1 MPISRTRTHRH
12 RRPDTGTVNTPTAET
27 ASLIASACQRIAPA
41 WPLHRSIAVNPYWG
55 WIERPIAEAAA
66 AFGSV
71 TGGTLTMPREWFR
84 EQHRAGRV
92 ADADILRAI
101 ERSGASLTVEEVR
114 TALADEAVLPRSF
127 PLWTDTRD
135 VMYAERHNATCQEVM
150 LAQIGRVA
158 EVFFDAGEAAWR
170 PDRSSGL
177 YGLWRAMARVD
188 RSPELLVGIT
198 QLGTHIDDLPSDAAA
213 LVEGAL
219 GVLPVPPAHRETYL
233 TALLFSVSG
242 WASVAAQH
250 RWEARQLSSDD
261 STMVDLL
268 AIRLTWELA
277 ACGGADGAEI
287 TQSWRQACRDWE
299 KATPSLQQAQVVDW
313 VLQQAVESRY
323 HEQLARA
330 LITVPVQRDWT
341 TGPTAMATVRAQA
354 VFCIDVRSEPMRRAL
369 EDADPDVR
377 TLGFAGFFGLPMT
390 FTDSAG
396 ETRAQLPGL
405 LTPTLAVH
413 EIARD
418 AHQHKRRVDL
428 GSSVDT
434 AWNTFSRGA
443 PSAFAAIESLGIA
456 SAAALVRDA
465 FAGPEPIAST
475 PPSAPRSLPEL
486 RPMLVA
492 DQNGGALT
500 VEHRATLA
508 ASILRGMSLTAGF
521 APLVAFIGHGV
532 RLTNNPQSAAL
543 ACGACGGHS
552 GEMNA
557 RAAATLLNDPA
568 VRRALVPLGI
578 TIPEGTHFVAGLHDT
593 TTDVVQLFADSE
605 IPAERRDGWEAL
617 SRSLTLA
624 GDRCRAERSKDLGV
638 ESASHGAVR
647 DALAQRAADWAET
660 RPEWGL
666 ARNGVFVAAP
676 RPRTMPFN
684 LRGRAFLHEYI
695 WQRDAGYSVL
705 ETILTAPV
713 IVAHWINL
721 QYYASVVD
729 PERFGSGDKTL
740 HNVAGGNVGVYE
752 GAGGDLRIGLARQS
766 VHDGTSWHHEPL
778 RLAVYV
784 EAPPLAIDAVIAK
797 HLVLR
802 QLVEHQWLHLF
813 VIAPDGS
820 GVRRRRS
827 DRWEAVS
834 DSPRAVAIA
843 E

>member
-1 MPISRTRTHRH
+1 MPISRTRDHYS
-12 RRPDTGTVNTPTAET
+12 RRTIGTTTAASATAAAATATASPET
-27 ASLIASACQRIAPA
+27 ARLIAAACQRIAPA

-55 WIERPIAEAAA
+55 WIDRPIAEAAA
-66 AFGSV
+66 GFGAV

-84 EQHRAGRV
+84 EQHRAGRLG
-92 ADADILRAI
+92 DPDILRAI
-101 ERSGASLTVEEVR
+101 ERNGAAFTVAEVR
-114 TALADEAVLPRSF
+114 AALAGEAVVPPAF

-135 VMYAERHNATCQEVM
+135 VMYGDRHSATCREVM

-170 PDRSSGL
+170 PDRSAGL
-177 YGLWRAMARVD
+177 YGLWRTMARVD
-188 RSPELLVGIT
+188 RSPELLVGVT
-198 QLGTHIDDLPSDAAA
+198 QLYTHLDDLPSDAAA
-213 LVEGAL
+213 LIDGVL

-233 TALLFSVSG
+233 TALLFSVAG
-242 WASVAAQH
+242 WASVAAQQ
-250 RWEARQLSSDD
+250 RWEARQLGAED
-261 STMVDLL
+261 STIVDLL
-268 AIRLTWELA
+268 AIRLAWELA
-277 ACGGADGAEI
+277 VCGGVDGVEV
-287 TQSWRQACRDWE
+287 TQAWRQACRDWE
-299 KATPSLQQAQVVDW
+299 KATPSLQQAQAIDW
-313 VLQQAVESRY
+313 VLQDAVESRY
-323 HEQLARA
+323 HEQLAGA
-330 LITVPVQRDWT
+330 LTTVPVQHDWT
-341 TGPTAMATVRAQA
+341 TGPSAVPTVAAQA

-369 EDADPDVR
+369 EDVDPDVR
-377 TLGFAGFFGLPMT
+377 TLGFAGFFGLSMAY
-390 FTDSAG
+390 TDSTG

-418 AHQHKRRVDL
+418 AQQHAVRTHLRGTVGDVWK
-428 GSSVDT
+428 
-434 AWNTFSRGA
+434 TFVGGA

-456 SAAALVRDA
+456 SAAALVHDA

-475 PPSAPRSLPEL
+475 PPSAPTTMPES
-486 RPMLVA
+486 RPVLVG
-492 DQNGGALT
+492 DQHGDPLT
-500 VEHRATLA
+500 IDQRASLA

-557 RAAATLLNDPA
+557 RAAATLLNDHA

-593 TTDVVQLFADSE
+593 TTDVVQLFADTP
-605 IPAERRDGWEAL
+605 IPADRVDGWQTLA
-617 SRSLTLA
+617 RSLMLA
-624 GDRCRAERSKDLGV
+624 GDRCRAERSKDLGIEGV
-638 ESASHGAVR
+638 GQAALR
-647 DALAQRAADWAET
+647 DALAKRAADWSQT

-676 RPRTMPFN
+676 RARTMPFN

-695 WQRDAGYSVL
+695 WQRDTGYGVL

-766 VHDGTSWHHEPL
+766 VHDGTAWHHEPL

-784 EAPPLAIDAVIAK
+784 EAPPLAIDSVIAK

-802 QLVEHQWLHLF
+802 QLIEHQWLHLF

-820 GVRRRRS
+820 GVRRRRP
-827 DRWEAVS
+827 DRWEAV
-834 DSPRAVAIA
+834 
-843 E
+843 

>member
-1 MPISRTRTHRH
+1 MPINRTRDHHHRH
-12 RRPDTGTVNTPTAET
+12 TANADHATVET
-27 ASLIASACQRIAPA
+27 ATLIDSACQRIAPA

-55 WIERPIAEAAA
+55 WIDRPIAEAAA
-66 AFGSV
+66 GFGSV

-84 EQHRAGRV
+84 GQHRAGRLG
-92 ADADILRAI
+92 DADILRAI
-101 ERSGASLTVEEVR
+101 ERNGVALTVAEVR
-114 TALADEAVLPRSF
+114 AALASEAVLPPAF

-135 VMYAERHNATCQEVM
+135 VMHGKRHSATCREVM

-158 EVFFDAGEAAWR
+158 EVFFDSGEAAWH

-188 RSPELLVGIT
+188 RSPALLVGVS
-198 QLGTHIDDLPSDAAA
+198 QLGTQIDDLPSDAAA
-213 LVEGAL
+213 LIAGAL
-219 GVLPVPPAHRETYL
+219 GVLPVPPTHRETYL

-242 WASVAAQH
+242 WASVAAQR
-250 RWEARQLSSDD
+250 RWEARQLSADD
-261 STMVDLL
+261 STLVDLL
-268 AIRLTWELA
+268 AIRMAWELA
-277 ACGGADGAEI
+277 VCGGADGAAL
-287 TQSWRQACRDWE
+287 TQTWRQACRDWE
-299 KATPSLQQAQVVDW
+299 QATPALQQAQAVDW
-313 VLQQAVESRY
+313 VLQDAVESRY

-330 LITVPVQRDWT
+330 LTTVPVQRDWA
-341 TGPTAMATVRAQA
+341 TGPSAIATVSAQT

-369 EDADPDVR
+369 EDVDPDVR
-377 TLGFAGFFGLPMT
+377 TLGFAGFFGLSMAYT
-390 FTDSAG
+390 SGTG

-413 EIARD
+413 ELARD
-418 AHQHKRRVDL
+418 ADQHERRSDF
-428 GSSVDT
+428 GSSVGSV
-434 AWNTFSRGA
+434 WKTFAEGA
-443 PSAFAAIESLGIA
+443 PSAFAAIESTGVA
-456 SAAALVRDA
+456 SAVALVRDA

-475 PPSAPRSLPEL
+475 PPSAPKALPES
-486 RPMLVA
+486 RPLLVG
-492 DQNGGALT
+492 DHTGAALS
-500 VEHRATLA
+500 VQQRAALA

-568 VRRALVPLGI
+568 VRRALVPIGI

-593 TTDVVQLFADSE
+593 TTDVVQLFADTP
-605 IPAERRDGWEAL
+605 IPAERVEGWQAL
-617 SRSLTLA
+617 ARSLMLA
-624 GDRCRAERSKDLGV
+624 GDRCRAERSTDLGV
-638 ESASHGAVR
+638 DGVGQTALRA
-647 DALAQRAADWAET
+647 ALAQRAADWSET

-684 LRGRAFLHEYI
+684 LRGRAFLHEYT
-695 WQRDAGYSVL
+695 WQRDAGYGVL

-729 PERFGSGDKTL
+729 PDRFGSGDKTL

-766 VHDGTSWHHEPL
+766 VHDGSSWHHEPL

-784 EAPPLAIDAVIAK
+784 EAPPLAIDSVIAK

-802 QLVEHQWLHLF
+802 QLIEHQWLHLF

-820 GVRRRRS
+820 GVRRRRP
-827 DRWEAVS
+827 DRWEAV
-834 DSPRAVAIA
+834 
-843 E
+843 

>member
-1 MPISRTRTHRH
+1 MPINRARDHHSRRTEHA
-12 RRPDTGTVNTPTAET
+12 TPAKATAET
-27 ASLIASACQRIAPA
+27 TKLIAAACQRIAPA

-55 WIERPIAEAAA
+55 WIDRPIAEAAA
-66 AFGSV
+66 GFGLT
-71 TGGTLTMPREWFR
+71 TGGTLTMSREWFR
-84 EQHRAGRV
+84 EQHRAGRLG
-92 ADADILRAI
+92 DADILRAI
-101 ERSGASLTVEEVR
+101 ERNGAALTVAEVR
-114 TALADEAVLPRSF
+114 AALAGEAVLPPAF

-135 VMYAERHNATCQEVM
+135 VMHGERHNATCREVM

-170 PDRSSGL
+170 PDRSAGL
-177 YGLWRAMARVD
+177 YGLWRTMARVD
-188 RSPELLVGIT
+188 RSPELLVGVT

-213 LVEGAL
+213 LIEAAL
-219 GVLPVPPAHRETYL
+219 GVLPVAPAHRETYL

-242 WASVAAQH
+242 WASVAAQR
-250 RWEARQLSSDD
+250 RWEARQLGSDD
-261 STMVDLL
+261 ATLVDLL
-268 AIRLTWELA
+268 AIRLVWELA
-277 ACGGADGAEI
+277 VCGGVDGKEI
-287 TQSWRQACRDWE
+287 THAWRQACRDWE
-299 KATPSLQQAQVVDW
+299 QATPALQQAQVVDW
-313 VLQQAVESRY
+313 VLQEAVESRY
-323 HEQLARA
+323 HEQLARGLA
-330 LITVPVQRDWT
+330 TVPVQRDWT
-341 TGPTAMATVRAQA
+341 TGATAVATVSAQA

-369 EDADPDVR
+369 EDVDPDVR
-377 TLGFAGFFGLPMT
+377 TLGFAGFFGLPMAYT
-390 FTDSAG
+390 SSTG

-413 EIARD
+413 EIARGAD
-418 AHQHKRRVDL
+418 QHEHRADL
-428 GSSVDT
+428 GSSVST
-434 AWNTFSRGA
+434 VWSTFTGGA
-443 PSAFAAIESLGIA
+443 PSAFAAIESFGVA
-456 SAAALVRDA
+456 SAVALVRDA

-475 PPSAPRSLPEL
+475 PPTAPRTLPES
-486 RPMLVA
+486 RPLLVA

-500 VEHRATLA
+500 IEQRATLA

-557 RAAATLLNDPA
+557 RAAATLLNDLV

-578 TIPEGTHFVAGLHDT
+578 TIPEGTYFVAGLHDT
-593 TTDVVQLFADSE
+593 TTDVVQLFADTP
-605 IPAERRDGWEAL
+605 IPADRMDGWQTLA
-617 SRSLTLA
+617 RSLMLA

-638 ESASHGAVR
+638 DGDGHAALR
-647 DALAQRAADWAET
+647 DALAQRAANWSET

-676 RPRTMPFN
+676 RARTMPFN

-695 WQRDAGYSVL
+695 WQRDTGYGVL

-766 VHDGTSWHHEPL
+766 VHDGASWHHEPL

-784 EAPPLAIDAVIAK
+784 EAPPLAIDSVIAK
-797 HLVLR
+797 HDVLR
-802 QLVEHQWLHLF
+802 QLIEHQWLHLF

-820 GVRRRRS
+820 GVRRRRP
-827 DRWEAVS
+827 DCWEAL
-834 DSPRAVAIA
+834 
-843 E
+843 